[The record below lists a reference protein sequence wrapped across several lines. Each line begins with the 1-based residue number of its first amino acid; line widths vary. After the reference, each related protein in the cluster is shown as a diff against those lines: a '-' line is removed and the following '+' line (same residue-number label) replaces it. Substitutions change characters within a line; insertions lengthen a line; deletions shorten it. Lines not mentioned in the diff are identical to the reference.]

1 MSQSNDNDNGR
12 GSEPERIYQ
21 ELRRRA
27 AAQFGEERAA
37 ELESFLRTTA
47 GQIHDV
53 DRADAHPD
61 LEPLFQ
67 E

>member
-1 MSQSNDNDNGR
+1 MTQSNDQ
-12 GSEPERIYQ
+12 ERIYQ

-27 AAQFGEERAA
+27 VVEFGEERAA
-37 ELESFLRTTA
+37 ELESYLRTA
-47 GQIHDV
+47 AQQIYDV
-53 DRADAHPD
+53 EGADVHPD